1 MTNNQAP
8 ISKRTNPLQA
18 EGRQY
23 AGVSLKARTK
33 QRKEQF
39 LQAGLNLFGTTGFR
53 KCTVRSLCK
62 EANLTDRYFYQ
73 SFGSLEA
80 LLTAVYERCMTDLGT
95 NLVKVISE
103 EYTNSGA
110 EKAIIAGLEE
120 YFIFLEDSRFARVCM
135 VELEGISP
143 EVNALYYKYIDGFAR
158 LLKNFANHAY
168 PHWKAND
175 EEQHIFAISLIGAMR
190 QVATNWLENDYS
202 TDRNVLV
209 LTTGQ
214 LFISMMREIQ
224 SEK

>member
-1 MTNNQAP
+1 MTNTQAP
-8 ISKRTNPLQA
+8 SQIKTSSSVS

-23 AGVSLKARTK
+23 AGVSLKVRTR

-73 SFGSLEA
+73 SYGSLEA
-80 LLTAVYERCMTDLGT
+80 LLTSVYERCMTDLGT
-95 NLVKVISE
+95 SLVEVISM
-103 EYTNSGA
+103 EYKKSGA
-110 EKAIIAGLEE
+110 EKAIMAGLEA
-120 YFIFLEDSRFARVCM
+120 YFSFLEDSRVARVCM

-143 EVNALYYKYIDGFAR
+143 EVNALYYTYIDGFAR
-158 LLKNFANHAY
+158 LLKHFANHAY
-168 PHWKAND
+168 PQWKAND

-190 QVATNWLENDYS
+190 QVATNWLENSYS
-202 TDRNVLV
+202 TDRKVLV
-209 LTTGQ
+209 STTGK
-214 LFISMMREIQ
+214 LFIAMMREIQ